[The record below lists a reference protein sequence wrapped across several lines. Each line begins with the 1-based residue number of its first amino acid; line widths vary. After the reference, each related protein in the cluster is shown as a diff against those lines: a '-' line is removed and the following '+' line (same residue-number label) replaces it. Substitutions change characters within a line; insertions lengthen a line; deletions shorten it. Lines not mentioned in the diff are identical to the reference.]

1 MSYSVLERQPM
12 NEILSEQIEGL
23 LGSYGSTQTLG
34 RNLIGLIGFL
44 SDPPPPE
51 NVAAQLERLSRLL
64 LLQEMFDKLI
74 QALNHATRSTGR
86 QSPDG
91 EKRECVPSIEI
102 SRILDQIEAVRGE
115 ISALDP
121 INYAVLIAWLVTRA
135 REQKILK
142 GGHARR

>member
-1 MSYSVLERQPM
+1 M
-12 NEILSEQIEGL
+12 LSDQIEGL

-34 RNLIGLIGFL
+34 RNLIGLSGFL
-44 SDPPPPE
+44 ADPPPPE

-74 QALNHATRSTGR
+74 QALNHATRSTGGP
-86 QSPDG
+86 SPEG
-91 EKRECVPSIEI
+91 EKRERAAGSVEI

-121 INYAVLIAWLVTRA
+121 VNYAVLIAWLVARA
-135 REQKILK
+135 RERKILK
-142 GGHARR
+142 GGHDRR